1 MLILVFYIISLFKIK
16 IKLLVI
22 IQARLNSKRFKG
34 KVLRLIYGKPLLWY
48 VLKSV
53 KKSKYVRKIIVATS
67 VKKSDDPLAKF
78 LKKNEIK
85 FYRGS
90 LHNVAERLLKA
101 AKNQNVKQFM
111 RISGDSPF
119 VDYRII
125 DKLIKINRTLSVK
138 YDLITNVFPRSFPSG
153 MSVEIIKTNLL
164 EKMLNKFSKS
174 DKEHVTTYFYRNH
187 KKFKIKNL
195 KTMKRINNKYSID
208 RPSEIK
214 KLKKLFKN
222 FST

>member
-1 MLILVFYIISLFKIK
+1 M
-16 IKLLVI
+16 
-22 IQARLNSKRFKG
+22 
-34 KVLRLIYGKPLLWY
+34 
-48 VLKSV
+48 
-53 KKSKYVRKIIVATS
+53 
-67 VKKSDDPLAKF
+67 
-78 LKKNEIK
+78 
-85 FYRGS
+85 
-90 LHNVAERLLKA
+90 
-101 AKNQNVKQFM
+101 
-111 RISGDSPF
+111 
-119 VDYRII
+119 
-125 DKLIKINRTLSVK
+125 SVK

-164 EKMLNKFSKS
+164 EKMLNKFSKL

>member
-101 AKNQNVKQFM
+101 AKKQKVKQFM

>member
-78 LKKNEIK
+78 LKKNK
-85 FYRGS
+85 
-90 LHNVAERLLKA
+90 
-101 AKNQNVKQFM
+101 KN
-111 RISGDSPF
+111 
-119 VDYRII
+119 
-125 DKLIKINRTLSVK
+125 
-138 YDLITNVFPRSFPSG
+138 
-153 MSVEIIKTNLL
+153 
-164 EKMLNKFSKS
+164 
-174 DKEHVTTYFYRNH
+174 
-187 KKFKIKNL
+187 
-195 KTMKRINNKYSID
+195 
-208 RPSEIK
+208 
-214 KLKKLFKN
+214 
-222 FST
+222 STGEA